1 MRPGARVCSLVL
13 LITPCLSARVMAQDP
28 INEVKPSCSSNSP
41 VVRTAVGGTIGAWL
55 GFVAAKIKMSDWN
68 DASRGSAANR
78 TRNRA
83 TIAGALVG
91 AALTNV
97 LFRSHACGAEVP
109 QVAEATAPKPN
120 ARRPITAEEIQRA
133 GVNTNVYDLINTL
146 RRNWLNVRG
155 VDTFSEAPR
164 RVTVDGQDVTIP
176 GEPQLIV
183 YLDNTR
189 LGTIS
194 QLRDLP
200 VPGIV
205 GVRYYDGPEATFKWG
220 AGHSHGAIQV
230 LTVVE
235 PSSQE
240 QR

>member
-1 MRPGARVCSLVL
+1 ML
-13 LITPCLSARVMAQDP
+13 LLTAPCVSAPALAQEP
-28 INEVKPSCSSNSP
+28 INEVKPACTSNNV

-83 TIAGALVG
+83 TVAGALVG

-97 LFRSHACGAEVP
+97 LFRSHACGSEMP
-109 QVAEATAPKPN
+109 QVAEAAAPRPN
-120 ARRPITAEEIQRA
+120 ARRPITPDEIQRA
-133 GVNTNVYDLINTL
+133 GVTTNVYDLVNTL

-155 VDTFSEAPR
+155 IDKFSEAPR
-164 RVTVDGQDVTIP
+164 SVTVDGQDVTIP

-194 QLRDLP
+194 ELRDLP
-200 VPGIV
+200 VAGVV
-205 GVRYYDGPEATFKWG
+205 GVRYFDGSEATFKWG

-230 LTVVE
+230 LTVAE
-235 PSSQE
+235 PPSE
-240 QR
+240 ERR